1 LLNSLLE
8 YAQDIALIL
17 LILLICFFSGYVL
30 LYACFKDKLTE
41 LKKSLSLYILI
52 GFVGLFYYIKIAF
65 VIGLL
70 GILYIELLVFI
81 ALLTLAPAAY
91 IYKKQSFVSLPALN
105 LGHYFLFSLTLLLGL
120 RTYFLFIGA
129 DDLSYHLPYARS
141 FLENHSI
148 TIEEHLIYPLHTLDI
163 NILFSILLMLDNEFV
178 LRLFNI
184 FTISILAIL
193 IYDYLCQKVNCW
205 LAILAPLVIFGS
217 TKIMFFAL
225 LVYVD
230 FAFSLF
236 IAIGF
241 IAFLCWL
248 DKQSSDQGTI
258 YLTIAALAV
267 AAAASTKYFGL
278 VFGFMLFIFILY
290 GSKNKLKDSALFLL
304 LCALFGSGW
313 YLRNIIISGNPFH
326 PFLSEVF
333 GFYLWNS
340 DDLAFNLAEL
350 KSHGAGKNLDFY
362 LKAAF
367 NYGFYP
373 LISNFILLPLA
384 VFLWKKDRT
393 SLLTRLN
400 LITSLFCLCYCIFW
414 YQTARIDRYIL
425 PILSVA
431 CISLILSIHLVSA
444 QRKFYKPSLIGISLL
459 LSLLVFLH
467 VWKENVPLFLNYPVS
482 QFESAMLQKA
492 PGYRLMQ
499 HANQLDLPQ
508 KRIYQV
514 HLANQAYYYK
524 GIAAGHWMGAA
535 RWSNVAY
542 RDNWILTLKPAP
554 EVIKYLKN
562 NNYFAL
568 IIASTVIVDREN
580 LAEHFNIVYE
590 DNTGLIALPK

>member
-1 LLNSLLE
+1 V
-8 YAQDIALIL
+8 YAQDIVLIL
-17 LILLICFFSGYVL
+17 LILLICLISGYVL
-30 LYACFKDKLTE
+30 LYACFKEKLIE
-41 LKKSLSLYILI
+41 LDKSLSLYILI
-52 GFVGLFYYIKIAF
+52 GFVGLFYYIKVAF

-81 ALLTLAPAAY
+81 MLLTLASAVY
-91 IYKKQSFVSLPALN
+91 IYKKQPFFSFPALN

-129 DDLSYHLPYARS
+129 DDISYHLPYARS
-141 FLENHSI
+141 FLENHRI
-148 TIEEHLIYPLHTLDI
+148 TVEEHLIYPLHTLDI

-184 FTISILAIL
+184 FSISLLAIL

-217 TKIMFFAL
+217 PKIIFLAQP
-225 LVYVD
+225 VYVD

-236 IAIGF
+236 IIISF
-241 IAFLCWL
+241 IAFLWWV
-248 DKQSSDQGTI
+248 DKQSSRHGVI

-290 GSKNKLKDSALFLL
+290 CSKNKLKDIALFLL
-304 LCALFGSGW
+304 ICALFGSGW

-326 PFLSEVF
+326 PFLSNIF

-350 KSHGAGKNLDFY
+350 KSHGAGKNLVFY
-362 LKAAF
+362 LKELF

-373 LISNFILLPLA
+373 LISNFILLPLT
-384 VFLWKKDRT
+384 VFLWKKDRH
-393 SLLTRLN
+393 SRVSRLN
-400 LITSLFCLCYCIFW
+400 LITSLFCLGYCIFW

-425 PILSVA
+425 PILSLA
-431 CISLILSIHLVSA
+431 CISFILTMHLISA
-444 QRKFYKPSLIGISLL
+444 QRQYFKPVIIVISSLFSV
-459 LSLLVFLH
+459 LVFLY
-467 VWKENVPLFLNYPVS
+467 VWKENVPFFVNYPVS

-499 HANQLDLPQ
+499 QANQLDLPQ

-514 HLANQAYYYK
+514 HLADKAYYYK

-542 RDNWILTLKPAP
+542 RDNWILTLKPAS
-554 EVIKYLKN
+554 EIIHYLQK

-568 IIASTVIVDREN
+568 IVANTVMFDRLN
-580 LAEHFNIVYE
+580 LTEHFNVVYE
-590 DNTGLIALPK
+590 DNMGLIALPK